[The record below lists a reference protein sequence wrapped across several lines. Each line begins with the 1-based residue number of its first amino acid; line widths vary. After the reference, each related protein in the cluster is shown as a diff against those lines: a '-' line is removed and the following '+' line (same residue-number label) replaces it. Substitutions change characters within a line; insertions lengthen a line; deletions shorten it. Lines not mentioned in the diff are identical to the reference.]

1 MKMEDYA
8 KGPFDE
14 LMKIFKDSGQYD
26 FLEKLTEDELWKI
39 FLLITFLNLYRSN
52 SVEKFIDAFD
62 YLKWDRPETEIII
75 ETTFGSGTLK
85 ECFDEENICGIQKK
99 MLVITAKNVNIFYM
113 NTGIVRVNWN
123 PVGSSYQKGF

>member
-8 KGPFDE
+8 KGSFDE

-52 SVEKFIDAFD
+52 FVEKFIDAFD
-62 YLKWDRPETEIII
+62 YLK
-75 ETTFGSGTLK
+75 
-85 ECFDEENICGIQKK
+85 
-99 MLVITAKNVNIFYM
+99 
-113 NTGIVRVNWN
+113 
-123 PVGSSYQKGF
+123 